1 VFIYITCQDPTRFRM
16 SQSTI
21 PKKKKRQSVDAES
34 LSTGRKWLS
43 ITHRIESTKNSRQS
57 QIYKSL
63 FGGRD
68 ILPLLRSQI
77 LLFNSR
83 KKWGLLFALA
93 TISGM
98 FCVPTAIDQIQGN
111 LFGSVDNRISF
122 LINLVLPMSTL
133 LIITGMYVLNDLFD
147 ADLDRINGKTKRPI
161 PSGKVSKRQALVFVV
176 LMNGVG
182 LSVPIL
188 ADNLLGTM
196 LALTI
201 ALIGVLYSL
210 PKISLKDKFIIKTCA
225 IGIAMACSLLLGA
238 SMYLNDNIGTDIST
252 MFDGMNVQTG
262 GQFLYP
268 MFSGLVLA
276 MMVFVTSPLNDL
288 GDIKGDKQAGR
299 RTIPIVLGKE
309 NTVRLSMLIT
319 LGIAISSWALYV
331 TSLSSSESDAIIFS
345 DKIGAFSIALPLIVS
360 GTCLLVVFHL
370 LNVMKRIEDQ
380 NYIRE
385 SVSKKSMPLH
395 LLLQLSLVVGCL
407 LLW

>member
-1 VFIYITCQDPTRFRM
+1 M

-21 PKKKKRQSVDAES
+21 HKEEIRQFEDAES
-34 LSTGRKWLS
+34 INTDSKWLP
-43 ITHRIESTKNSRQS
+43 ITHWIESTKNSRQC
-57 QIYKSL
+57 QIYKAL
-63 FGGRD
+63 FGGCD

-93 TISGM
+93 TFSGM
-98 FCVPTAIDQIQGN
+98 LCVPTAIDQIQGN
-111 LFGSVDNRISF
+111 LLGSVDNRLSF

-161 PSGKVSKRQALVFVV
+161 PSGKVSKRQALVFVI
-176 LMNGVG
+176 LMNVVG

-188 ADNLLGTM
+188 ANNVLGTI
-196 LALTI
+196 LASTI

-225 IGIAMACSLLLGA
+225 IGIAMVCSLLLGA
-238 SMYLNDNIGTDIST
+238 SMYFIDNVGTDIST
-252 MFDGMNVQTG
+252 MFYWISVQTG

-276 MMVFVTSPLNDL
+276 MMVLVTSPLNDL

-319 LGIAISSWALYV
+319 IGIAISSWMLYV
-331 TSLSSSESDAIIFS
+331 TFLSSFENDAIRLN
-345 DKIGAFSIALPLIVS
+345 DKIGAFSLALPLIVS
-360 GTCLLVVFHL
+360 GTCLLVIFHL
-370 LNVMKRIEDQ
+370 LNVSKRIEDQ

-395 LLLQLSLVVGCL
+395 LLLQLSLVVGCML
-407 LLW
+407 L

>member
-1 VFIYITCQDPTRFRM
+1 M

-21 PKKKKRQSVDAES
+21 HKEEIRQFEDAES
-34 LSTGRKWLS
+34 INTDSKWLP
-43 ITHRIESTKNSRQS
+43 ITRWIESTKNSRQG
-57 QIYKSL
+57 QIYKAL

-68 ILPLLRSQI
+68 ILSLLRSQI

-93 TISGM
+93 TFSGM
-98 FCVPTAIDQIQGN
+98 FCVPTAMDQIQGN
-111 LFGSVDNRISF
+111 LLGSVDNRVSF

-133 LIITGMYVLNDLFD
+133 LIITGLYVLNDLFD

-161 PSGKVSKRQALVFVV
+161 PSGKVSKRQALVFVI
-176 LMNGVG
+176 LMNVVG

-188 ADNLLGTM
+188 ANNVLGAI
-196 LALTI
+196 LASTI

-238 SMYLNDNIGTDIST
+238 SMYSIGNVGTDFST
-252 MFDGMNVQTG
+252 MFYWISVQTG

-276 MMVFVTSPLNDL
+276 MMVLVTSPLNDL

-319 LGIAISSWALYV
+319 IGIAISSWMLYV
-331 TSLSSSESDAIIFS
+331 TFLSSFENDAIRLN
-345 DKIGAFSIALPLIVS
+345 DKIGAFSLVLPLIVS
-360 GTCLLVVFHL
+360 GTCLLVIFHL
-370 LNVMKRIEDQ
+370 LNVLKRIEDQ
-380 NYIRE
+380 TYIRE

-395 LLLQLSLVVGCL
+395 LLFQLSLVVGCL
-407 LLW
+407 LL

>member
-1 VFIYITCQDPTRFRM
+1 M

-21 PKKKKRQSVDAES
+21 HKEEIRQFEDAES
-34 LSTGRKWLS
+34 INADSKWLP
-43 ITHRIESTKNSRQS
+43 ITHWIERTKNSRQC
-57 QIYKSL
+57 QIYKAL
-63 FGGRD
+63 FGGHD
-68 ILPLLRSQI
+68 ILSLLRSQI

-93 TISGM
+93 TFSGM
-98 FCVPTAIDQIQGN
+98 FCVPTAMDQIQGN
-111 LFGSVDNRISF
+111 LLGSVDNRVSF

-161 PSGKVSKRQALVFVV
+161 PSGKVSKRQALVFVI
-176 LMNGVG
+176 LMNVVG

-188 ADNLLGTM
+188 ANNVLGAI
-196 LALTI
+196 LASTI

-210 PKISLKDKFIIKTCA
+210 PKISLKDKFVIKTCA

-238 SMYLNDNIGTDIST
+238 SMYFIDNVGTDIST
-252 MFDGMNVQTG
+252 IFYRISVQTG

-276 MMVFVTSPLNDL
+276 MMVLVTSPLNDL

-319 LGIAISSWALYV
+319 IGIAVSSWMLYV
-331 TSLSSSESDAIIFS
+331 SSLSSFENDAIRLN
-345 DKIGAFSIALPLIVS
+345 DKIGTFSLTLPLIVS
-360 GTCLLVVFHL
+360 GTCLLVIFHL
-370 LNVMKRIEDQ
+370 LNVSKRIEDQ

-385 SVSKKSMPLH
+385 SVSKKSVPLH

-407 LLW
+407 LL

>member
-1 VFIYITCQDPTRFRM
+1 M

-21 PKKKKRQSVDAES
+21 HKEEIRQFEDAES
-34 LSTGRKWLS
+34 INTDSKWLP
-43 ITHRIESTKNSRQS
+43 ITHWIESTKNSRQC
-57 QIYKSL
+57 QIYKAL
-63 FGGRD
+63 FGGCD

-93 TISGM
+93 TFSGM

-111 LFGSVDNRISF
+111 LLGSVDNRLSF

-147 ADLDRINGKTKRPI
+147 ADLDGINGKTKRPI
-161 PSGKVSKRQALVFVV
+161 PSGKVSKRQALVFVI
-176 LMNGVG
+176 LMNVVG

-188 ADNLLGTM
+188 ANNVLGTI
-196 LALTI
+196 LASTI

-225 IGIAMACSLLLGA
+225 IGIAMVCSLLLGA
-238 SMYLNDNIGTDIST
+238 SMYFIDNVGTDIST
-252 MFDGMNVQTG
+252 MFYWISVQTG

-276 MMVFVTSPLNDL
+276 MMVLVTSPLNDL

-319 LGIAISSWALYV
+319 IGIAISSWMLYV
-331 TSLSSSESDAIIFS
+331 TFLSSFENDAIRLN
-345 DKIGAFSIALPLIVS
+345 DKIGAFSLALPLIVS
-360 GTCLLVVFHL
+360 GTCLLVIFHL
-370 LNVMKRIEDQ
+370 LNVSKRIEDQ

-395 LLLQLSLVVGCL
+395 LLLQLSLVVGCML
-407 LLW
+407 L

>member
-1 VFIYITCQDPTRFRM
+1 M

-21 PKKKKRQSVDAES
+21 HKEEIRQFEDAES
-34 LSTGRKWLS
+34 INTDSKWLP
-43 ITHRIESTKNSRQS
+43 ITHWIESTKNSRQC
-57 QIYKSL
+57 QIYKAL
-63 FGGRD
+63 FGGCD

-93 TISGM
+93 TFSGM

-111 LFGSVDNRISF
+111 LLGSVDNRVSF

-161 PSGKVSKRQALVFVV
+161 PSGKVSKRQALVFVI
-176 LMNGVG
+176 LMNVVG

-188 ADNLLGTM
+188 ANNVLGTI
-196 LALTI
+196 LASTI

-225 IGIAMACSLLLGA
+225 IGIAMVCSLLLGA
-238 SMYLNDNIGTDIST
+238 SMYFIDNVGTDIST
-252 MFDGMNVQTG
+252 MFYWISVQTG

-276 MMVFVTSPLNDL
+276 MMVLVTSPLNDL

-319 LGIAISSWALYV
+319 IGIAISSWMLYV
-331 TSLSSSESDAIIFS
+331 TFLSSFENDAIRLN
-345 DKIGAFSIALPLIVS
+345 DKIGAFSLALPLIVS
-360 GTCLLVVFHL
+360 GTCLLVIFHL
-370 LNVMKRIEDQ
+370 LNVSKRIEDQ

-395 LLLQLSLVVGCL
+395 LLLQLSLVVGCML
-407 LLW
+407 L

>member
-1 VFIYITCQDPTRFRM
+1 M

-21 PKKKKRQSVDAES
+21 QKEEIRQFEDAES
-34 LSTGRKWLS
+34 INTDSKWLP
-43 ITHRIESTKNSRQS
+43 ITHWIESTKNSRQC

-68 ILPLLRSQI
+68 ILSLLRSQI

-98 FCVPTAIDQIQGN
+98 FCVPTAMDQIQGN
-111 LFGSVDNRISF
+111 LLGSVDNLLTF

-176 LMNGVG
+176 LMNVVG

-188 ADNLLGTM
+188 ANNVLGTI
-196 LALTI
+196 LASTI
-201 ALIGVLYSL
+201 ALIGILYSL

-238 SMYLNDNIGTDIST
+238 SMYFIDNVGTDISI
-252 MFDGMNVQTG
+252 MFYWISVQAG

-276 MMVFVTSPLNDL
+276 MMVLVTSPLNDL

-319 LGIAISSWALYV
+319 MGIAVSSWMLYV
-331 TSLSSSESDAIIFS
+331 TSLSSFDNDAIRLN
-345 DKIGAFSIALPLIVS
+345 DKIGAFSLALPLIVS
-360 GTCLLVVFHL
+360 GTCLLVIFHL
-370 LNVMKRIEDQ
+370 LKVLKRIEDQ

-407 LLW
+407 LL

>member
-1 VFIYITCQDPTRFRM
+1 M

-21 PKKKKRQSVDAES
+21 HKEEIRQFEDAECINTNS
-34 LSTGRKWLS
+34 KWLP
-43 ITHRIESTKNSRQS
+43 ITHWIECTKNSRQC
-57 QIYKSL
+57 QIYKAL

-93 TISGM
+93 TLSGM
-98 FCVPTAIDQIQGN
+98 FCVPTAMDQIQGN
-111 LFGSVDNRISF
+111 LLGSVDNRVSF

-176 LMNGVG
+176 LMNVVG

-188 ADNLLGTM
+188 ANNVLGAI
-196 LALTI
+196 LAATI

-238 SMYLNDNIGTDIST
+238 SMYFIGNVGTDIST
-252 MFDGMNVQTG
+252 MFYWISVQTG

-276 MMVFVTSPLNDL
+276 MMVLVTSPLNDL
-288 GDIKGDKQAGR
+288 GDIKGDTQAGR

-319 LGIAISSWALYV
+319 IGIAVSSWMLYV
-331 TSLSSSESDAIIFS
+331 TSLSSFDNDAIRLN
-345 DKIGAFSIALPLIVS
+345 DKIGAFSLTLPLIVS
-360 GTCLLVVFHL
+360 GTCLLVIFHL
-370 LNVMKRIEDQ
+370 LNVSKRIEDQ

-407 LLW
+407 LL

>member
-1 VFIYITCQDPTRFRM
+1 M

-21 PKKKKRQSVDAES
+21 HKEEIRQFEDAES
-34 LSTGRKWLS
+34 INTDSKWLP
-43 ITHRIESTKNSRQS
+43 ITHWIEITKNSRQC

-63 FGGRD
+63 FGGGD
-68 ILPLLRSQI
+68 ILSLLRSQI

-93 TISGM
+93 TLAGM
-98 FCVPTAIDQIQGN
+98 FCVPAAMDQIQGN
-111 LFGSVDNRISF
+111 LLGSVDNRVSF

-176 LMNGVG
+176 LMNVVG

-188 ADNLLGTM
+188 ANNVLGTI
-196 LALTI
+196 LASTI
-201 ALIGVLYSL
+201 TLIGILYSL

-238 SMYLNDNIGTDIST
+238 SMYFIDNVGTDISI
-252 MFDGMNVQTG
+252 MFYWISVQAG

-276 MMVFVTSPLNDL
+276 MMVLVTSPLNDL

-319 LGIAISSWALYV
+319 IGIAISSWMLYV
-331 TSLSSSESDAIIFS
+331 TFLSSFDNDAIRLN
-345 DKIGAFSIALPLIVS
+345 DKIGALSLALPLMVS
-360 GTCLLVVFHL
+360 GTCLLVIFHL
-370 LNVMKRIEDQ
+370 LKVLKRIEDQ

-407 LLW
+407 LL

>member
-1 VFIYITCQDPTRFRM
+1 M

-21 PKKKKRQSVDAES
+21 HKEEKRQFEDAES
-34 LSTGRKWLS
+34 INTGSKWLP
-43 ITHRIESTKNSRQS
+43 ITHWIECTKNSRQC
-57 QIYKSL
+57 QIYKAL

-93 TISGM
+93 TFSGM

-111 LFGSVDNRISF
+111 LLGSVDNRVSF
-122 LINLVLPMSTL
+122 LINMVLPMSTL

-161 PSGKVSKRQALVFVV
+161 PSGKVSKRQALVFVI
-176 LMNGVG
+176 LMNVVG

-188 ADNLLGTM
+188 ANNVLGTI
-196 LALTI
+196 LASTI

-238 SMYLNDNIGTDIST
+238 SMYFIDNVGTDIST
-252 MFDGMNVQTG
+252 MFYWISVQTG

-276 MMVFVTSPLNDL
+276 MMVLVTSPLNDL

-319 LGIAISSWALYV
+319 IGIAISSWMLYV
-331 TSLSSSESDAIIFS
+331 TSLSSFENDTIRLN
-345 DKIGAFSIALPLIVS
+345 DKIGASSLALPLIVS
-360 GTCLLVVFHL
+360 GTCLLVIFHL
-370 LNVMKRIEDQ
+370 LNVSKRIEDQ

-395 LLLQLSLVVGCL
+395 LLLQLSLVVGCIL
-407 LLW
+407 L

>member
-1 VFIYITCQDPTRFRM
+1 V
-16 SQSTI
+16 
-21 PKKKKRQSVDAES
+21 
-34 LSTGRKWLS
+34 
-43 ITHRIESTKNSRQS
+43 
-57 QIYKSL
+57 
-63 FGGRD
+63 
-68 ILPLLRSQI
+68 
-77 LLFNSR
+77 
-83 KKWGLLFALA
+83 
-93 TISGM
+93 
-98 FCVPTAIDQIQGN
+98 
-111 LFGSVDNRISF
+111 SF

-161 PSGKVSKRQALVFVV
+161 PSGKVSKRQALVFVL
-176 LMNGVG
+176 LMNVVG

-188 ADNLLGTM
+188 ANNVLGTI
-196 LALTI
+196 LASTI
-201 ALIGVLYSL
+201 ALIGILYSL

-238 SMYLNDNIGTDIST
+238 SMYFIDNVGTYISI
-252 MFDGMNVQTG
+252 MFYWISVQAG

-276 MMVFVTSPLNDL
+276 MMVLVTSPLNDL

-309 NTVRLSMLIT
+309 NTVRLSVLIT
-319 LGIAISSWALYV
+319 IGIAISSWMLYL
-331 TSLSSSESDAIIFS
+331 TFLSSFENDAIRLN
-345 DKIGAFSIALPLIVS
+345 DKIGALSLALPLMVS

-370 LNVMKRIEDQ
+370 LKVLKRIEDQ

-407 LLW
+407 LL